1 MVEALTPPDSSPD
14 FCAVSLIVPTLNEAR
29 NVERLIDRCYQALSQ
44 VTDRFEVII
53 VDDDSPDETYNVAT
67 ALIPRYPGLSVIRRR
82 KPRDLAG
89 SVVDGWAVAK
99 GEWLAVIDGDLQHP
113 PEKLTALI
121 QAAAATG
128 ADITVAS
135 RHVRGGGV
143 SEWSLLRRIVSWA
156 ACLIASFL
164 LPGILNTVRDP
175 MSGFFVIRR
184 RLLASLHLKPRGYK
198 ILLEILARADY
209 STVVEVP
216 YTFEERKEGASKL
229 GPGQALNYLLH
240 VAALSWDTGEFLRV
254 SKYIAVGALG
264 LAVNAGLS
272 WWLLNRAKAPLLAS
286 LAIGFEAAVLHNYI
300 LNELWTF
307 RDVVSK
313 CRAVEPAAVRA
324 KAFQIISLLG
334 LIANLAVAAALRF
347 GLRAPDSLAV
357 GAGAAVGGL
366 CNFFF
371 NTHVTWSLWYGE
383 DIKMDGSHVQKR
395 RRVSDV
401 LERVYAGRL
410 PSTRLANSLLK

>member
-1 MVEALTPPDSSPD
+1 MNPDS
-14 FCAVSLIVPTLNEAR
+14 CAVSLIVPTLNEAC
-29 NVERLIDRCYQALSQ
+29 NIERLIERCYQALSR
-44 VTDRFEVII
+44 VTDRFEVIV
-53 VDDDSPDETYNVAT
+53 VDDDSPDETYRIAA
-67 ALIPRYPGLSVIRRR
+67 ALIPRYPGLSVIRRQ

-99 GEWLAVIDGDLQHP
+99 GDLLAVIDGDLQHP
-113 PEKLTALI
+113 PEKLTTMI

-143 SEWSLLRRIVSWA
+143 SEWSLLRRIVSWG

-184 RLLASLHLKPRGYK
+184 RLLDSLRLKPRGYK

-254 SKYIAVGALG
+254 AKYMVVGILG
-264 LAVNAGLS
+264 LLVNAGLS
-272 WWLLNRAKAPLLAS
+272 WWLLHRARAPLLAA
-286 LAIGFEAAVLHNYI
+286 LAIGFEAAVLHNYV
-300 LNELWTF
+300 LNEIWTF

-313 CRAVEPAAVRA
+313 CRELEPATVRA
-324 KAFQIISLLG
+324 KAFQVISLLG
-334 LIANLAVAAALRF
+334 LLANLAAVAALRF
-347 GLRAPDSLAV
+347 GLRAPDYLAV
-357 GAGAAVGGL
+357 TAGAVVGGL
-366 CNFFF
+366 SNFFF

-383 DIKMDGSHVQKR
+383 DVALDGGHVQKR

-401 LERVYAGRL
+401 LERVYARRL
-410 PSTRLANSLLK
+410 PSVRLADSLLK

>member
-1 MVEALTPPDSSPD
+1 MVEAPEPAISDADP
-14 FCAVSLIVPTLNEAR
+14 CAISLIVPTLNEAR
-29 NVERLIDRCYQALSQ
+29 NIERLIERCHHALSR
-44 VTDRFEVII
+44 VAGRFEVIV
-53 VDDDSPDETYNVAT
+53 VDDDSPDGTYALAT
-67 ALIPRYPGLSVIRRR
+67 ALIPRYPGLSVIRRQ

-89 SVVDGWAVAK
+89 SVVDGWAAAK
-99 GEWLAVIDGDLQHP
+99 GELLAVIDGDLQHP
-113 PEKLTALI
+113 PEKLTLLVE
-121 QAAAATG
+121 AAIATG

-143 SEWSLLRRIVSWA
+143 SEWSLLRRIVSWG

-184 RLLASLHLKPRGYK
+184 RLLHSLRLKPRGYK

-229 GPGQALNYLLH
+229 GPGQAFNYLLH
-240 VAALSWDTGEFLRV
+240 VAKLSWDTGELLRV
-254 SKYIAVGALG
+254 AKYMTVGVLG
-264 LAVNAGLS
+264 LAVNAGMA
-272 WWLLNRAKAPLLAS
+272 WWLLYRVKAPLLAGLS
-286 LAIGFEAAVLHNYI
+286 ISFEAAVLHNYV

-313 CRAVEPAAVRA
+313 CRTVETAAVRA
-324 KAFQIISLLG
+324 KAFQVISLLG
-334 LIANLAVAAALRF
+334 LLANFATAGALKF
-347 GLRAPDSLAV
+347 GLHAADSLALV
-357 GAGAAVGGL
+357 AGAAAGGL

-371 NTHVTWSLWYGE
+371 NTHITWSLWYGE
-383 DIKMDGSHVQKR
+383 QVSMDGAQLQTR

-401 LERVYAGRL
+401 LKRVYGRL
-410 PSTRLANSLLK
+410 PSARLADSLLK